1 MKNVI
6 RSMSSISIDHMGFF
20 TWALT
25 SIVFDHIVDTRQTS
39 QETREMCPVYHRNT
53 QHYWWGYKPNL
64 ILEESDVTHDVK
76 KRKIKCLHVLHYF
89 QTQSNSSF
97 ICFYVFFFISRLVL
111 GPYQRVMKE
120 KQKDWSQR
128 VARVVLHICWC
139 THTYIY
145 IYFFLFPRF
154 RVCIYDVYVYCSI
167 DIYMYTYVYIN
178 ILNVQYSYK
187 YI

>member
-1 MKNVI
+1 
-6 RSMSSISIDHMGFF
+6 MSSISIDHTGIS

-64 ILEESDVTHDVK
+64 ILEENDVTHDVK
-76 KRKIKCLHVLHYF
+76 KRKIKCLHVFHYF

-97 ICFYVFFFISRLVL
+97 FFVFFYISVSRLVL

-120 KQKDWSQR
+120 KHKDWSQR
-128 VARVVLHICWC
+128 VARVVLHLSWC
-139 THTYIY
+139 THTYMHIL
-145 IYFFLFPRF
+145 FFSSPFQG
-154 RVCIYDVYVYCSI
+154 
-167 DIYMYTYVYIN
+167 VYIWYICILQYRHIYVN
-178 ILNVQYSYK
+178 ICVHQHVQCA
-187 YI
+187 I

>member
-6 RSMSSISIDHMGFF
+6 RSMSSISIDHTGIS

-64 ILEESDVTHDVK
+64 ILEENDVTHDVK
-76 KRKIKCLHVLHYF
+76 KRKRKCLHVFHYF

-97 ICFYVFFFISRLVL
+97 FIKKIQKKTVSRLVL
-111 GPYQRVMKE
+111 GPYQRAMKE
-120 KQKDWSQR
+120 KHKDWSQR
-128 VARVVLHICWC
+128 VARVVLHLSWC
-139 THTYIY
+139 THTYMHILFFSSPFQDVYIWYIY
-145 IYFFLFPRF
+145 I
-154 RVCIYDVYVYCSI
+154 YVYCSI
-167 DIYMYTYVYIN
+167 DIYT
-178 ILNVQYSYK
+178 
-187 YI
+187 